1 MVKRPGRDVDH
12 LAASTA
18 DVMNECSL
26 ISAPPIYLHGVDRDF
41 TFYGFFFSAHPGRFQ
56 DVTLVKACLC
66 LSTALLF
73 Y

>member
-1 MVKRPGRDVDH
+1 MVKRPGREVDH

-18 DVMNECSL
+18 DVTNECSL
-26 ISAPPIYLHGVDRDF
+26 ISTPPIYLHGVDRDF
-41 TFYGFFFSAHPGRFQ
+41 TFYGSAHPGRFQ